1 MKAKKAKSDRI
12 LSTRRHITLVELL
25 IVIAI
30 IGSIAGVVGLSIQKA
45 LREQRFKNEVEE
57 FVSTLRL
64 AQNLMLITDA
74 DIRVKMVESSNDSGI
89 AYMIESDRKLPD
101 GWDRELKR
109 PPKIFKSIHHVSYDQ
124 ASGGAL
130 DIHFF
135 SNGAVM
141 SKGNIALSTADTNN
155 PAYALIRY
163 IWLPGYPSPIKAH
176 LDPKQ
181 DHSENEDSQITTI
194 TVHEIHA
201 IQNAKDNKV
210 KDDDDKDT

>member
-1 MKAKKAKSDRI
+1 MKIRKAKSDK
-12 LSTRRHITLVELL
+12 RHVTLVELL

-30 IGSIAGVVGLSIQKA
+30 IGSVAGVVGISIQKA

-74 DIRVKMVESSNDSGI
+74 DIHVKVVEAGDDKGI
-89 AYMIESDRKLPD
+89 AYAIESDRKLPE

-109 PPKIFKSIHHVSYDQ
+109 APKTFKAIHHVSYDQ

-130 DIHFF
+130 DLHFF

-141 SKGNIALSTADTNN
+141 SQGNIALSTADTKH
-155 PAYALIRY
+155 PAYALVRY
-163 IWLPGYPSPIKAH
+163 IWLPGYPAPIRAH
-176 LDPKQ
+176 LEPK
-181 DHSENEDSQITTI
+181 ENNSGNSDITAI
-194 TVHEIHA
+194 TVQEIRSL
-201 IQNAKDNKV
+201 QNNEGTEEMEKDA
-210 KDDDDKDT
+210 DT